1 MMQQS
6 HRHILTMIFVLLSG
20 MAGQVMARTIPV
32 SSAGSINKTW
42 SAGDTLVLVNG
53 TYTNQTIVL
62 QGTGTAAQPIV
73 LRAATG
79 GEVYLEGSSTISIK
93 GAYIEVNGIR
103 FSGSYTGKTHV
114 VQFESTASHCRLT
127 ECAIESYNPADE
139 SKDYKWVSLKGQDN
153 RVDHCYFSGKTN
165 IGTLLVVWLEENVI
179 PKHRIDHNYFGTR
192 VANTDGDGKA
202 LNGQEIIRIGDS
214 GTSMQ
219 EAQCIVESNYFE
231 HCDGEIEMISNKS
244 CGNIYRENTFYACS
258 GTLTFRHGNG
268 CTAESNY
275 FFGEGVNAS
284 GGVRIIGENHVVRN
298 NYFQD
303 LTGNNFRAAV
313 SIIRGKP
320 NSALNE
326 YFQVKNAEVDG
337 NVFVNCKEA
346 FCVNYHSSGECDLLA
361 ENTTISNNTVYNDE
375 SHTSCRVV
383 TQAVS
388 GGSVSWS
395 GNTYK
400 AGKFSGYTASSPA
413 WSKQSSMARPSVPT
427 DIPSADN
434 SGPAWRRHDT
444 PTVLEEVQRD
454 NVQGTKFMKD
464 GVIYVKYKGT
474 MYNVQGKVVDN

>member
-1 MMQQS
+1 MNSKLFIIRTMM
-6 HRHILTMIFVLLSG
+6 IVLLLSA
-20 MAGQVMARTIPV
+20 AGHVMGRV
-32 SSAGSINKTW
+32 VSVHSSADVNNSVW
-42 SAGDTLVLVNG
+42 EAGDTLVWTNG
-53 TYTNQTIVL
+53 TYNGKKLTIKGN
-62 QGTGTAAQPIV
+62 GTSSAPIV
-73 LRAATG
+73 LRAQTNG
-79 GEVYLEGSSTISIK
+79 QVILTTSSYIALD
-93 GAYIEVNGIR
+93 GNYIEVHGFVFNGTHT
-103 FSGSYTGKTHV
+103 STDHV
-114 VQFESTASHCRLT
+114 VQFSSNSSHCRVT
-127 ECAIESYNPADE
+127 ECSIDSFNPTDVT
-139 SKDYKWVSLKGQDN
+139 KDYKWVSLKGQDN
-153 RVDHCYFSGKTN
+153 RVDHCYFAGKTN
-165 IGTLLVVWLEENVI
+165 MGTLLVVWLEENVI

-192 VANTDGDGKA
+192 VANTGTDGKP

-214 GTSMQ
+214 NSSMQ
-219 EAQCIVESNYFE
+219 EAQCTVERNYFE

-244 CGNIYRENTFYACS
+244 CGNIYRNNTIFACA

-268 CTAESNY
+268 CTADGNW
-275 FFGEGVNAS
+275 FFGDGVTSS

-303 LTGNNFRAAV
+303 LTGNNFRAGV
-313 SIIRGKP
+313 CIVRGKP

-346 FCVNYHSSGECDLLA
+346 FCVNYHSSGECNLLA
-361 ENTTISNNTVYNDE
+361 ENTMISNNTVYNDA

-383 TQAVS
+383 TQTVS

-454 NVQGTKFMKD
+454 NVQGTKFMKN